1 MGHRGSPCPGGVR
14 LTAWASA
21 ASTDCSASPR
31 RSRPLRALGER
42 GRAAGSAHLSSPAL
56 YPRLCLLRSPPARPQ
71 VEPLLKTGTTF
82 GAGRDP
88 RHRMAPRTGGEAE
101 AGQEVTTNGISW
113 GQVAWNQSSACP
125 TGAHECDGQGPVPT
139 KGPALS
145 QGPRAP
151 GLTSPCL

>member
-42 GRAAGSAHLSSPAL
+42 GRAAGSAHLSGPAL

-88 RHRMAPRTGGEAE
+88 RYRMAPRNRWGSRGWPGSHDQWHLLGAGGLEPE
-101 AGQEVTTNGISW
+101 LSLPHW
-113 GQVAWNQSSACP
+113 CP
-125 TGAHECDGQGPVPT
+125 RV
-139 KGPALS
+139 
-145 QGPRAP
+145 
-151 GLTSPCL
+151 